1 MDAEIDTFNKHMVGV
16 QGGNIVV
23 LMPPHGPMTKQE
35 AMVFAAWLVTLADT
49 TSNSRRFWPL
59 FSPDRG

>member
-35 AMVFAAWLVTLADT
+35 AMVFAAWLVTLADHDEQFPKVLAAVQ
-49 TSNSRRFWPL
+49 S
-59 FSPDRG
+59 